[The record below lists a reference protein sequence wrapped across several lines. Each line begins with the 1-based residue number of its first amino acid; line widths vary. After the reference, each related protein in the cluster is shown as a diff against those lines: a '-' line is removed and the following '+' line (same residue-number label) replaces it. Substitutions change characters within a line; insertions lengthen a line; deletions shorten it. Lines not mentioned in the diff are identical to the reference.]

1 MIFLRRQLP
10 LVICFI
16 TGVIFA
22 IQYYVPHA
30 RSEQLLTDVNN
41 WMIIIGGFAMILGL
55 ASLIHLHVTKIRR
68 TTAGWGYSV
77 IVFLG
82 IIGTFLAGMVSQGR
96 SLTESTGVLT
106 SFGWVYDNMMVP
118 LQGTVFALLAFFIAS
133 AAFRSFRARSVEGT
147 FLLIAAVVVM
157 LGHVPLGE
165 ALWTKLFGARFFL
178 QIGDIMGWI
187 MDIPNMAAKRGIWL
201 GVALGTI
208 ATSLKIIFGI
218 ERSYLGGKE

>member
-16 TGVIFA
+16 TGVVFA
-22 IQYYVPHA
+22 IQYYVPHT

-55 ASLIHLHVTKIRR
+55 ASLIHLHATKIRR
-68 TTAGWGYSV
+68 TTVGWGYSV

-82 IIGTFLAGMVSQGR
+82 MVGTFVAGLLSQGK
-96 SLTESTGVLT
+96 SLTEGTGVST

-118 LQGTVFALLAFFIAS
+118 LGGTVFALLAFFIAS
-133 AAFRSFRARSVEGT
+133 AAFRSFRARSLEGT
-147 FLLIAAVVVM
+147 FLLIAAIIVM

-165 ALWTKLFGARFFL
+165 YLWTKLFGATFFL
-178 QIGDIMGWI
+178 QIGDIMGWV
-187 MDIPNMAAKRGIWL
+187 MNIPNMAAKRGIWL

-218 ERSYLGGKE
+218 ERGYLGGRE